1 MKAEEPAGPERIGET
16 FRNGSITGVGL
27 LAGFSL
33 TFLTAWS
40 ASPIPWRPADVF
52 ALAPLIL
59 GVGCQLWSLALLLD
73 PDCLILTR
81 YRRAVRF
88 FLAGLIF
95 VGIGVAAALL
105 IDIAPL
111 SEGL

>member
-1 MKAEEPAGPERIGET
+1 MRADEPAAPERIGET

-40 ASPIPWRPADVF
+40 ASPIPWRPADVI
-52 ALAPLIL
+52 ALLPLVL

-73 PDCLILTR
+73 PDSLVLKR
-81 YRRAVRF
+81 YRRAIRF
-88 FLAGLIF
+88 FLTGLIL
-95 VGIGVAAALL
+95 VGVGVAAALV

>member
-1 MKAEEPAGPERIGET
+1 MNVGEPAAPEQIGET

-40 ASPIPWRPADVF
+40 ASPIPWRPPDVI
-52 ALAPLIL
+52 ALLPLIL
-59 GVGCQLWSLALLLD
+59 GVGCQLWSLVLLLD
-73 PDCLILTR
+73 PDSLQLKR

-95 VGIGVAAALL
+95 VGIGVAGALA

>member
-1 MKAEEPAGPERIGET
+1 MKADEPSAPERIGET
-16 FRNGSITGVGL
+16 FRSGSVTAVGL

-40 ASPIPWRPADVF
+40 ASPIPWRPADVI
-52 ALAPLIL
+52 ALVPLIL

-73 PDCLILTR
+73 PDSLILRR
-81 YRRAVRF
+81 YRRAVRL

-95 VGIGVAAALL
+95 VGIGVAAALV